1 MTINFDFNNV
11 TLTEFGLGLDKS
23 QRSYVEELRSYVQV
37 PVDGEVQ
44 KALLAMAQETY
55 GLMMAE
61 SEIPETY
68 QPSEKYASTEH
79 LTLSLADDMVVSI
92 KELHNAVNIE
102 EDASALDLIDECFAY
117 YARFTDA
124 QNRRLTAVRRASQFK
139 GVLKKQLIKIFD
151 DTLQIIPDK
160 VFKLDNDFDFLVD
173 SGQLHILRP
182 SGLEFTAQLQEAI
195 MAAVQSNAVA
205 ISSDIFYVNF
215 ESISEY
221 AQKHP
226 RAARYIAS
234 IRSQSEAQNVDK
246 DKLKLFCE
254 RTGVSFSESNNKLEI
269 DDSNVMGF
277 LEVLDRRRYEVDLV
291 KDSIEVFRASGRS
304 PIIPGGG

>member
-1 MTINFDFNNV
+1 MTINFDFDNV
-11 TLTEFGLGLDKS
+11 TLTEFGLGLD
-23 QRSYVEELRSYVQV
+23 QDQRSYVQV
-37 PVDGEVQ
+37 PVDGGVQ
-44 KALLAMAQETY
+44 DSLLEMARETY
-55 GLMMAE
+55 RLMTAVTTT
-61 SEIPETY
+61 PETY

-79 LTLSLADDMVVSI
+79 LILSLSDDVVTSI
-92 KELHNAVNIE
+92 KELHDAANID
-102 EDASALDLIDECFAY
+102 EDASALDAADDCFAY
-117 YARFTDA
+117 YVRFIDS
-124 QNRRLTAVRRASQFK
+124 QSRKLTAVRRASQFK
-139 GVLKKQLIKIFD
+139 GVLKKRLLIKRVVD
-151 DTLQIIPDK
+151 DTLEIVPDK

-173 SGQLHILRP
+173 SNQLHILRP

-195 MAAVQSNAVA
+195 MAAVQSNVDT
-205 ISSDIFYVNF
+205 ISSEINYVNF

-234 IRSQSEAQNVDK
+234 IRSQSEAHNVDK
-246 DKLKLFCE
+246 DKLKLFCQ
-254 RTGVSFSESNNKLEI
+254 RTGVSFNERNNKLEI

-291 KDSIEVFRASGRS
+291 KNSIEVFRASGRS